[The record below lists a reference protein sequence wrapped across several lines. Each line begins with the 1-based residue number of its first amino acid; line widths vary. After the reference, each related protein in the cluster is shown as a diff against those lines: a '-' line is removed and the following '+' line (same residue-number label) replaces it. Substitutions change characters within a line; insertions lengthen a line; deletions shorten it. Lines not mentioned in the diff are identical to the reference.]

1 VLDTFLNS
9 PQLGVGAVFAVLA
22 VGAYVV
28 FTIIKKTIMLAL
40 ATLLA
45 VTAAGGIGAYYLWQ

>member
-1 VLDTFLNS
+1 MLDTFLNS